1 MPRKAEVFPDDNS
14 PITTLRLCINDA
26 FVKSGVGVLIG
37 TLTSIFLVNRKRWPV
52 IVGFGLAMGFS
63 WANCR

>member
-1 MPRKAEVFPDDNS
+1 MPRKAVVIPDDRS
-14 PITTLRLCINDA
+14 IITTIQLCVSDA
-26 FVKSGVGVLIG
+26 LVKSGAGVLIG
-37 TLTSIFLVNRKRWPV
+37 TVTSMFFVNRKRWPI